1 MNSNLYIVSTPI
13 GNLKDVTYRALNVLS
28 EVNIIACEDTRITR
42 RLLSHYKIKNKM
54 IVYNDFNSKRK
65 VHELVKLIKE
75 GNSIAL
81 VSDAGTPCISD
92 PGYRL
97 VNTAHLESINV
108 VSVPGPSSVHAALSI
123 SGLPTDNYFFQ
134 GFLPKKKGRKTKFEN
149 LNKLDCTIII
159 FESPKR
165 LKKTLL
171 NIYEELGNRI
181 VSVCKE
187 ITKIYERVYID
198 NIENIIQVFSSINP
212 KGEYVILIAKKDYK
226 LK

>member
-13 GNLKDVTYRALNVLS
+13 GNLKDVTYRALDILS
-28 EVNIIACEDTRITR
+28 EVSIIACEDTRITK
-42 RLLSHYKIKNKM
+42 RLLSHYKIKNKL

-65 VHELVKLIKE
+65 VDELVKLIKE

-97 VNTAHLESINV
+97 VNNAHLESINV

-134 GFLPKKKGRKTKFEN
+134 GFLPKKKGRKTKFEF
-149 LNKLDCTIII
+149 LKMLPCTTVI

-165 LKKTLL
+165 VVKTL
-171 NIYEELGNRI
+171 NDIKEYMGSHRI
-181 VSVCKE
+181 VSIHRE
-187 ITKIYERVYID
+187 MTKMYEEAFIGSVD
-198 NIENIIQVFSSINP
+198 QAVDFFSNKNP
-212 KGEYVILIAKKDYK
+212 KGEFVLIISKEGYE
-226 LK
+226 L